1 METKTD
7 QASGRELRTRLVQ
20 IEDEIAALT
29 SKLRLLYETRKD
41 ILEDLK
47 TVRYPILSLPPEITA
62 EIFKYYVALHLTSD
76 SHFRVPLSRGP
87 LLLASICRAWR
98 TIVLSLH
105 ALWARFRMIS
115 SKTPHLSD
123 ATISNMES
131 FLQYWLPRAG
141 SSPLD
146 FYIPPGGCRRID
158 RILRFLSTKSL
169 QWRSVGFTLLPPFSF
184 PNDEIRGRVP
194 CLKRLAVAIPRS
206 ASPVP
211 ITAFLDAPQLREVIF
226 DGAAH
231 LWMALPWTQLIK
243 LELKYPCLQSESLS
257 ILQRTPNLEVLVV
270 HVAPMNGW
278 DITSPHEHP
287 PVQLLNLHTLSFL
300 GYDPDGHLLDYLTL
314 PSLKTISLASLGPG
328 VRRLASLVKRSAVS
342 LELMHLND
350 LLLKHAIACLEA
362 APSLREVSI
371 SFSETVLDRNDF
383 SALCRHL
390 AIDKTLL
397 PALRSL
403 TIHDYTHTASLTS
416 LLEVLWTRRNPEDDT
431 VVKLEFF
438 RLVFEGS
445 NQSLEVANLI
455 GDLRFLIEGGLTVE
469 IDSAPEWPSDNINA
483 DMVAQLSIS

>member
-1 METKTD
+1 VD
-7 QASGRELRTRLVQ
+7 VHGGR
-20 IEDEIAALT
+20 
-29 SKLRLLYETRKD
+29 LY
-41 ILEDLK
+41 
-47 TVRYPILSLPPEITA
+47 PS
-62 EIFKYYVALHLTSD
+62 
-76 SHFRVPLSRGP
+76 
-87 LLLASICRAWR
+87 
-98 TIVLSLH
+98 
-105 ALWARFRMIS
+105 
-115 SKTPHLSD
+115 
-123 ATISNMES
+123 
-131 FLQYWLPRAG
+131 
-141 SSPLD
+141 
-146 FYIPPGGCRRID
+146 
-158 RILRFLSTKSL
+158 
-169 QWRSVGFTLLPPFSF
+169 
-184 PNDEIRGRVP
+184 
-194 CLKRLAVAIPRS
+194 
-206 ASPVP
+206 
-211 ITAFLDAPQLREVIF
+211 
-226 DGAAH
+226 
-231 LWMALPWTQLIK
+231 
-243 LELKYPCLQSESLS
+243 
-257 ILQRTPNLEVLVV
+257 
-270 HVAPMNGW
+270 
-278 DITSPHEHP
+278 HEHP

-397 PALRSL
+397 PVLRSL

-483 DMVAQLSIS
+483 DMVRLGFDFIYRSNCS